1 MLNTYT
7 EDHLIK
13 QPAIKLTLTG
23 AAAKGGC
30 VLLASLSDV
39 LPAG

>member
-13 QPAIKLTLTG
+13 QPGHQAYSNRSSGKRGLRF
-23 AAAKGGC
+23 
-30 VLLASLSDV
+30 AS
-39 LPAG
+39 